1 MCVLCV
7 SIYVDVHQNMTPAC
21 IFESPWKSGNL
32 SVCFTVT
39 IKIVKNKNLKNN
51 YIKKH
56 QKTPKSKTKKKKTKT
71 PNKKKQKKRIPS
83 ILEGYTF
90 FSKDKKIN
98 RTVTVSTHFLKI
110 YNNN

>member
-7 SIYVDVHQNMTPAC
+7 SIYVDVHQYMTPAC
-21 IFESPWKSGNL
+21 VFESPWKSGNL

-51 YIKKH
+51 YIKRH
-56 QKTPKSKTKKKKTKT
+56 QKTPKSKTKKTKQNT
-71 PNKKKQKKRIPS
+71 KQQKQKNRIPS

-90 FSKDKKIN
+90 FLKDKKN
-98 RTVTVSTHFLKI
+98 
-110 YNNN
+110 